1 MVKIINSKPED
12 FLYQQVADRIEQ
24 LIRQESLKTG
34 DKLLSVRMLSKEQ
47 GISMS
52 TAFQAYAQLEA
63 RGLIEARPKSGYYVR
78 LHPKKLPLPRVTK
91 PEPVE
96 QEISLSEMI
105 MSVFKDLASEEVIQF
120 SVGAPSL
127 ELLPAAKLNK
137 SVLHALRESKFHGL
151 NYEHIQGN
159 PALRHQVAKLAFNW
173 SGNITSEEVVITAGC
188 MEAIVMCL
196 RAVTKPGDTVA
207 VESPTYFGILQAL
220 ESLGLKALE
229 IPTCPEWGP
238 ELNFLED
245 ALQQF
250 SIAACVFV
258 PNFNNPLG
266 SCMPD
271 EHKRQLVQMLAKHSV
286 PLIEDD
292 IYGEMYFGEHRPKT
306 CKTYDTEGWVMQ
318 CGSFSKSLAPG
329 YRVGWA
335 LPGKWTKQVVHN
347 KLITSVSGT
356 TLTQAAIAH
365 FLENGRYELH
375 LKRLRKALHV
385 QCLRYLQAIHTHF
398 PPDIHITRPE
408 GGFVLWIELPERVN
422 AFELYQRARQRGIS
436 FAPGQIFSTQGK
448 SYGNCMRISFGRPFD
463 AEMERGIEILGKLIR
478 SHLI

>member
-1 MVKIINSKPED
+1 MTKSNVQED

-24 LIRQESLKTG
+24 MIRQGALKTG

-52 TAFQAYAQLEA
+52 TAYQAYTQLEA
-63 RGLIEARPKSGYYVR
+63 RGLIESRPKSGYYVKF
-78 LHPKKLPLPRVTK
+78 HPTKIPPLPRVTK
-91 PEPVE
+91 PEPIE
-96 QEISLSEMI
+96 NEISLSEMI
-105 MSVFKDLASEEVIQF
+105 ASVFKDIASDAIIQF

-127 ELLPAAKLNK
+127 DLLPTAKLNK
-137 SVLHALRESKFHGL
+137 AVMHALRDSKHHGI

-159 PALRHQVAKLAFNW
+159 PELRAQVARLAFNW
-173 SGNITSEEVVITAGC
+173 QGTINPDEVVITSGC
-188 MEAIVMCL
+188 MEALVTCL
-196 RAVTKPGDTVA
+196 KAVTKPGDTVA

-229 IPTCPEWGP
+229 VPTCPEWGP
-238 ELNFLED
+238 ELDFLED
-245 ALQQF
+245 ALRKF
-250 SIAACVFV
+250 NISACVFV

-271 EHKRQLVQMLAKHSV
+271 DRKCELVEMLYKYNV

-306 CKTYDTEGWVMQ
+306 CKSFDTEGLVMQ
-318 CGSFSKSLAPG
+318 CSSFSKSLAPG

-335 LPGKWTKQVVHN
+335 LPGKWTKQVTHN
-347 KLITSVSGT
+347 KLIHSISTP
-356 TLTQAAIAH
+356 TLQQAAISY

-375 LKRLRKALHV
+375 LKRLRKALHT
-385 QCLRYLQAIHTHF
+385 QFLRYLQAIQEYF
-398 PPDIHITRPE
+398 PCEICISRPE
-408 GGFVLWIELPERVN
+408 GGFVLWIELPECIN
-422 AFELYQRARQRGIS
+422 SFDLYRQAIKRGIS

-448 SYGNCMRISFGRPFD
+448 YCNFMRISFGRPFD
-463 AEMERGIEILGKLIR
+463 DHVERGIEVLGGLVK
-478 SHLI
+478 SVGV

>member
-1 MVKIINSKPED
+1 MVKTSDQKSDD

-24 LIRQESLKTG
+24 LIRQDALKTG
-34 DKLLSVRMLSKEQ
+34 DKLLSVRTLSKEQ

-52 TAFQAYAQLEA
+52 TAFQAYSQLEA
-63 RGLIEARPKSGYYVR
+63 RGLIESRPKSGYYVKFNPR
-78 LHPKKLPLPRVTK
+78 KLPLPKVTK
-91 PEPVE
+91 PEPIE

-105 MSVFKDLASEEVIQF
+105 ASVFKDLASDEVIQF

-137 SVLHALRESKFHGL
+137 SIIHALRDSKYHGI

-159 PALRHQVAKLAFNW
+159 SKLRNQVAKLAFNW
-173 SGNITSEEVVITAGC
+173 SGNISSDEVVITSGC
-188 MEAIVMCL
+188 MEALVMCL

-238 ELNFLED
+238 ELDFLED
-245 ALQQF
+245 ALNKF
-250 SIAACVFV
+250 NIAACVFV
-258 PNFNNPLG
+258 PSFNNPLG

-271 EHKRQLVQMLAKHSV
+271 DNKRQLVEMLAKRNI

-306 CKTYDTEGWVMQ
+306 CKTFDTEGLVLQ
-318 CGSFSKSLAPG
+318 CSSFSKSLAPG

-335 LPGKWTKQVVHN
+335 LPGKWTQQVIHN

-375 LKRLRKALHV
+375 LKRLRKNLHT
-385 QCLRYLQAIHTHF
+385 QCLRYLQAIHEHF

-408 GGFVLWIELPERVN
+408 GGFVLWIELPEGIN
-422 AFELYQRARQRGIS
+422 AFELYKAARKKGIS
-436 FAPGQIFSTQGK
+436 FAPGQIFSTQGR
-448 SYGNCMRISFGRPFD
+448 YCNCMRISFGRPFTEEVEN
-463 AEMERGIEILGKLIR
+463 AIKTLGLLIKRGL
-478 SHLI
+478 

>member
-1 MVKIINSKPED
+1 MVKTSEHKSDD

-24 LIRQESLKTG
+24 LIRQEVLKTG

-52 TAFQAYAQLEA
+52 TAFQAYSQLEA
-63 RGLIEARPKSGYYVR
+63 RGLIESRPKSGYYVKFN
-78 LHPKKLPLPRVTK
+78 PKKLPLPRVTK
-91 PEPVE
+91 PEPIE

-105 MSVFKDLASEEVIQF
+105 ASVFKDLASDEVIQF

-127 ELLPAAKLNK
+127 DLLPAAKLNK
-137 SVLHALRESKFHGL
+137 SIVHALRESKYHGI

-159 PALRHQVAKLAFNW
+159 LALRNQVAKLAFNW
-173 SGNITSEEVVITAGC
+173 SGNVSSEEVVITSGC

-220 ESLGLKALE
+220 ESLNLKAVE

-238 ELNFLED
+238 ELDFLED
-245 ALQQF
+245 ALDKF
-250 SIAACVFV
+250 NIAACIFI
-258 PNFNNPLG
+258 PSFNNPLG

-271 EHKRQLVQMLAKHSV
+271 ENKRQLVEMLTKRNI

-306 CKTYDTEGWVMQ
+306 CKTYDTEGLVLQ

-335 LPGKWTKQVVHN
+335 LPGKWIKQVIHN

-375 LKRLRKALHV
+375 LKRLRKSLHT
-385 QCLRYLQAIHTHF
+385 QCLRYLHAIHEHF
-398 PPDIHITRPE
+398 PSEIHITQPE
-408 GGFVLWIELPERVN
+408 GGFVLWIELPEGVN
-422 AFELYQRARQRGIS
+422 AFELYKAARQKGIS
-436 FAPGQIFSTQGK
+436 FAPGQIFSTQGR
-448 SYGNCMRISFGRPFD
+448 YCNCMRISFGRPFT
-463 AEMERGIEILGKLIR
+463 EEVERAIETLGRLIRLILG
-478 SHLI
+478 

>member
-1 MVKIINSKPED
+1 MQHTQED

-24 LIRQESLKTG
+24 LIRQGTLKTG

-52 TAFQAYAQLEA
+52 TAYQAYTQLEA
-63 RGLIEARPKSGYYVR
+63 KGLIEARPKSGYYVR
-78 LHPKKLPLPRVTK
+78 LNPVKNPPLPRISA

-96 QEISLSEMI
+96 RDISLSQMI
-105 MSVFKDLASEEVIQF
+105 ATVFKDIASDAITQF

-137 SVLHALRESKFHGL
+137 AVLHALRHSRFQGM

-159 PALRHQVAKLAFNW
+159 PDLRSQVARLAFNW
-173 SGNITSEEVVITAGC
+173 QGNISPDEVVITSGC
-188 MEAIVMCL
+188 MEALITCL
-196 RAVTKPGDTVA
+196 KAVTQPGDTVA
-207 VESPTYFGILQAL
+207 VESPTYFAILQAL
-220 ESLGLKALE
+220 ESLGLRALE
-229 IPTCPEWGP
+229 VPTCPKWGP
-238 ELNFLED
+238 ELDFLEN
-245 ALQQF
+245 ALHRF
-250 SIAACVFV
+250 NIRACVFI

-271 EHKRQLVQMLAKHSV
+271 ERKRTLVEMLAKRRI

-306 CKTYDTEGWVMQ
+306 CKTFDREGLVLQ

-335 LPGKWTKQVVHN
+335 IPGQWIRQVTHN
-347 KLITSVSGT
+347 KLIHSVSSP
-356 TLTQAAIAH
+356 TLQQAAIAW

-375 LKRLRKALHV
+375 LKRLRKALHT
-385 QCLRYLQAIHTHF
+385 QCLRYLQAIQEYF
-398 PPDIHITRPE
+398 PDAIRITRPA
-408 GGFVLWIELPERVN
+408 GGFVLWIELPPRLN
-422 AFELYQRARQRGIS
+422 AFDLYRAAIREGIS
-436 FAPGQIFSTQGK
+436 FAPGQIFSTQGSK
-448 SYGNCMRISFGRPFD
+448 YLNFMRISFGRPFD
-463 AEMERGIEILGKLIR
+463 DNVERGIQKLGQLVHER
-478 SHLI
+478 LAV